1 MSLANW
7 RERPYS
13 TWSFQHVS
21 EIVPSAII
29 CADPPL
35 RDVQPHAQLED
46 REITID
52 GSTTSLCGFLAHSET
67 DAFAVSFPGTPLAL
81 WTSRTV
87 DLRLPHLI
95 FSVSKSVTGILSGI
109 LADLG
114 ELDTSKPVSHYLPQM
129 DGCGYG
135 DCPLQHLLDMRVSL
149 NFKEDYLD
157 NSGGYARYRRSTAWN
172 PPVPGV
178 EQEGMVEFL
187 ATIAKGEGPHGGKF
201 HYLSPNADLAAT
213 IVEMAAGT
221 SYAQAMSD
229 LLWRPMG
236 AEADAQIT
244 VDFRG
249 APRGSGG
256 ISATLGDLSRLG
268 RLLLDGGASDGRQIV
283 PLPWLDKLEAG
294 GDRDAWRDG
303 DFAAFIPGGSYR
315 DFWYRSAGKAFFGI
329 GIHGQWLYCDPENG
343 MVAVRLASQKLP
355 QNDRLDAQVLAML
368 RQLTP

>member
-1 MSLANW
+1 
-7 RERPYS
+7 
-13 TWSFQHVS
+13 
-21 EIVPSAII
+21 
-29 CADPPL
+29 
-35 RDVQPHAQLED
+35 
-46 REITID
+46 
-52 GSTTSLCGFLAHSET
+52 
-67 DAFAVSFPGTPLAL
+67 
-81 WTSRTV
+81 
-87 DLRLPHLI
+87 
-95 FSVSKSVTGILSGI
+95 
-109 LADLG
+109 
-114 ELDTSKPVSHYLPQM
+114 
-129 DGCGYG
+129 
-135 DCPLQHLLDMRVSL
+135 
-149 NFKEDYLD
+149 
-157 NSGGYARYRRSTAWN
+157 
-172 PPVPGV
+172 
-178 EQEGMVEFL
+178 
-187 ATIAKGEGPHGGKF
+187 
-201 HYLSPNADLAAT
+201 
-213 IVEMAAGT
+213 
-221 SYAQAMSD
+221 
-229 LLWRPMG
+229 MG

-315 DFWYRSAGKAFFGI
+315 DFWYRSAGQAFFGI